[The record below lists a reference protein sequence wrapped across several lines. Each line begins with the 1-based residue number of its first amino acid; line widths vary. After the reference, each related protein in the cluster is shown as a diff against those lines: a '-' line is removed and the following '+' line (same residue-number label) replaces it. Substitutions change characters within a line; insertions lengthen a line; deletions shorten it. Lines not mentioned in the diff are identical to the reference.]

1 MAATGW
7 NISKLNTRPRLDC
20 CTLFLYFCVLCTVC
34 IQEEGSPTQH
44 LYKGSELFS
53 KVFMVLNNSEN
64 IKNGQFFKK
73 LFGGPFSSRN
83 ICEASYAVE
92 EFLQHVRFM
101 L

>member
-1 MAATGW
+1 
-7 NISKLNTRPRLDC
+7 
-20 CTLFLYFCVLCTVC
+20 
-34 IQEEGSPTQH
+34 
-44 LYKGSELFS
+44 
-53 KVFMVLNNSEN
+53 MVLNNSEN